1 MRKHLL
7 LIPALGVLATF
18 MASCS
23 NNDLADEESGSRAQG
38 RIVFVPDL
46 TRASDTH
53 FETGDPIGIYAST
66 SERGEI
72 LPSGNYASNEK
83 YVFNNGQFM
92 GAAGGIPIYEEDI
105 WAVNYYAVYP
115 YNDKQTVSFTF
126 TVDEDQSTHA
136 NYTKNDLMMGYNAST
151 TAEVIVPLHFRHM
164 LSQVVIDA
172 SKSGLDGQNYSL
184 IFLSDVNKV
193 TANIAKLT
201 AIRLEQGIKPIDII
215 MCSDGLNRY
224 KAVAPP
230 QKLIAKSVAAY
241 VRMNGKTYLARIEKD
256 INLHSGRSAEFQLL
270 PVEDSNEYI
279 LRLQNP

>member
-7 LIPALGVLATF
+7 LASAYIVLVGG

-23 NNDLADEESGSRAQG
+23 SNDLADEEAGNRVQG
-38 RIVFVPDL
+38 RVVFVADM

-53 FETGDPIGIYAST
+53 FETGDAVGIYAST

-83 YVFNNGQFM
+83 YVYNNGQFI
-92 GAAGGIPIYEEDI
+92 GVAGGIPLYEGDI

-115 YNDKQTVSFTF
+115 YNDNQTVSFTF

-136 NYTKNDLMMGYNAST
+136 NYTKNDLMLGYNAST
-151 TAEVIVPLHFRHM
+151 TADAVVPLHFRHM
-164 LSQVVIDA
+164 LCQVVIDA
-172 SKSGLDGQNYSL
+172 SKSGLDGQNYSVL
-184 IFLSDVNKV
+184 FLSDVNKV
-193 TANIAKLT
+193 TANVAKQT
-201 AIRLEQGIKPIDII
+201 AIRLEQGTKPIDII

-230 QKLIAKSVAAY
+230 QKLIAESVVAY
-241 VRMNGKTYLARIEKD
+241 IFMNGKTYLARIEKD
-256 INLHSGRSAEFQLL
+256 INLHSGKSVEFKLL
-270 PVEDSNEYI
+270 PVEDSNEFI
-279 LRLQNP
+279 LKLQNP